1 MEIQNNQNLYNTYHK
16 NREKLDVLPIEAFKI
31 DKNNIAGNKDNP
43 NNIETKP
50 YVTASNSRFAYVIKS
65 GIDKDTPVYDHF
77 INLGEQQIEF
87 IETKGKYLDPNGYSW
102 YQSSKIATYGNLY
115 EEAKGFEN
123 FVDNLMKQG
132 YGEWDALARA
142 ATYAKAGLLDYGK
155 QKAIPIYPLAYDDK
169 KQHGFHLI
177 DNPPLKKAFLE
188 TLNSLDNVTAAQLV
202 DSFFEDFPNKVPTA
216 FQELLSQF
224 GIKLEELKETQ
235 PEEERSKF
243 TFTGDININDK
254 MSLEY
259 QNFIFD
265 TLIGFFKD
273 RVVFL
278 EEFEE
283 KEPDARLE
291 NLRNAYDILIENFK
305 KNTKEYNETKN
316 ILNQYMR

>member
-1 MEIQNNQNLYNTYHK
+1 M
-16 NREKLDVLPIEAFKI
+16 
-31 DKNNIAGNKDNP
+31 
-43 NNIETKP
+43 
-50 YVTASNSRFAYVIKS
+50 
-65 GIDKDTPVYDHF
+65 
-77 INLGEQQIEF
+77 
-87 IETKGKYLDPNGYSW
+87 
-102 YQSSKIATYGNLY
+102 
-115 EEAKGFEN
+115 
-123 FVDNLMKQG
+123 
-132 YGEWDALARA
+132 
-142 ATYAKAGLLDYGK
+142 
-155 QKAIPIYPLAYDDK
+155 
-169 KQHGFHLI
+169 
-177 DNPPLKKAFLE
+177 
-188 TLNSLDNVTAAQLV
+188 
-202 DSFFEDFPNKVPTA
+202 
-216 FQELLSQF
+216 LSQF